1 MNNPITDS
9 ISKSPSTL
17 RQLVQ
22 VDRAIS
28 ELRRGRSLPI
38 TSQDTAHHNCR
49 LIASVETIDP
59 DVIAQFQSDTK
70 DQIYLLITGQR
81 AKYLGFDAPAH
92 ETIYR
97 LTPAKKITL
106 EELKAITDPVWT
118 IGRTQKPQTLLA
130 DWTLTAADGSD
141 ALCVQLAKQ
150 AELLPA
156 LLVSQAQQTI
166 GREDEW
172 SIDIDDVLGGIAAQ
186 SRSLRI
192 VSEAQVP
199 LEDVELARVIAF
211 RPNDGGVEHL
221 AIIVGEPDL
230 AQPVLARLHS
240 ECFTGDLLGSLRCDC
255 GPQLRGAI
263 AHMAQSGGG
272 ILLYL
277 AQEGRG
283 IGLINKLRAYQLQD
297 NGLDT
302 VDANLALGFEEDERN
317 YLPAAQMLRL
327 LKVPSVRL
335 MTNNPKK
342 VAALE
347 GLGIKVA
354 ERVAHVIEA
363 NRYNEGYLFTKG
375 TRGGHLFD
383 LARDPKVSNEQ

>member
-9 ISKSPSTL
+9 LSKSPSAL

-38 TSQDTAHHNCR
+38 KCHDDNR

-59 DVIAQFQSDTK
+59 AIIAQFQSDAK
-70 DQIYLLITGQR
+70 DLTYLLITGQR
-81 AKYLGFDAPAH
+81 AKYLGFDAPPH

-97 LTPAKKITL
+97 LIPTKGMPLAQLRVI
-106 EELKAITDPVWT
+106 ADPVWAL
-118 IGRTQKPQTLLA
+118 GSTQKAQAFLST
-130 DWTLTAADGSD
+130 WTLAACDGTD
-141 ALCVQLAKQ
+141 TLCMQLAKQ

-156 LLVSQAQQTI
+156 LLISHAPHTS
-166 GREDEW
+166 EHDEW

-192 VSEAQVP
+192 VSEAKVP
-199 LEDVELARVIAF
+199 LEDVEMARVIAF

-263 AHMAQSGGG
+263 AHMAQAGGG

-297 NGLDT
+297 IGLDT

-317 YLPAAQMLRL
+317 YLPAAQILRL

-347 GLGIKVA
+347 GLGIKVT
-354 ERVAHVIEA
+354 ERVAHIIQA

-383 LARDPKVSNEQ
+383 LVRSPKVSNEQ

>member
-28 ELRRGRSLPI
+28 ELRRGRALPI
-38 TSQDTAHHNCR
+38 TSQDGHR

-59 DVIAQFQSDTK
+59 DVIAQFQSDIK

-97 LTPAKKITL
+97 LVPAKKIRL
-106 EELKAITDPVWT
+106 EELKAITDPVWA
-118 IGRTQKPQTLLA
+118 IGRTQKAQTLRA
-130 DWTLTAADGSD
+130 DWILTAADESD

-156 LLVSQAQQTI
+156 LLVSQAPQSI
-166 GREDEW
+166 DSDNDW

-327 LKVPSVRL
+327 LNVASVRL

-363 NRYNEGYLFTKG
+363 NRYNKGYLFTKG

>member
-9 ISKSPSTL
+9 LSTSPSTL

-28 ELRRGRSLPI
+28 ELRRGRSLSV
-38 TSQDTAHHNCR
+38 TSHDDNR

-59 DVIAQFQSDTK
+59 DVIEQFHSDT
-70 DQIYLLITGQR
+70 QEQTYLLITGQR
-81 AKYLGFDAPAH
+81 AKYLGFEAPAH

-97 LTPAKKITL
+97 LVPSQRMLL
-106 EELKAITDPVWT
+106 EQLKAITDPVWAL
-118 IGRTQKPQTLLA
+118 GRTQKAQTLLA
-130 DWTLTAADGSD
+130 TWALKAADDTD
-141 ALCVQLAKQ
+141 ALCIQLAKQ

-156 LLVSQAQQTI
+156 LLVTQAAH
-166 GREDEW
+166 EPDSNEW
-172 SIDIDDVLGGIAAQ
+172 AIDIDDVLGGIAAQ

-199 LEDVELARVIAF
+199 LEDVDLARVIAF

-221 AIIVGEPDL
+221 AIVVGEPDL

-263 AHMAQSGGG
+263 AHMAQEGGG

-327 LKVPSVRL
+327 LNVPSVRL

-347 GLGIKVA
+347 ELGIKVA

-383 LARDPKVSNEQ
+383 LVRDPKVSNEQ

>member
-1 MNNPITDS
+1 MNNPILDTVSD
-9 ISKSPSTL
+9 IPTAV
-17 RQLVQ
+17 RQLIQ

-28 ELRRGRSLPI
+28 ELRRGRPLPI
-38 TSQDTAHHNCR
+38 LCADKNR
-49 LIASVETIDP
+49 LIASVETVDP
-59 DVIAQFQSDTK
+59 AVTAQFQEHSAG
-70 DQIYLLITGQR
+70 IVYILITGQR
-81 AKYLGFDAPAH
+81 AKYLGFDAKEH

-97 LTPAKKITL
+97 LVPTNGMPI
-106 EELKAITDPVWT
+106 EQIKAITDPVWA
-118 IGRTQKPQTLLA
+118 INKEQSPEYYLA
-130 DWTLTAADGSD
+130 NWKLAVCDDIDSLSIR
-141 ALCVQLAKQ
+141 LAKH

-156 LLVSQAQQTI
+156 LLVAHSVHYNQI
-166 GREDEW
+166 DEW
-172 SIDIDDVLGGIAAQ
+172 SIAVDDIASGIEQQ

-192 VSEAQVP
+192 VSEVQVP
-199 LEDVELARVIAF
+199 LEDVETARIIAF

-221 AIIVGEPDL
+221 AIVVGEPDL
-230 AQPVLARLHS
+230 SQPVLVRLHS

-297 NGLDT
+297 DGLDT

-317 YLPAAQMLRL
+317 YLPAAQMLQL
-327 LKVPSVRL
+327 LHVNRVRV

-342 VAALE
+342 VSALE
-347 GLGIKVA
+347 SLGISVT
-354 ERVAHVIEA
+354 ERVAHVIPA
-363 NRYNEGYLFTKG
+363 NRYNQGYLFTKG
-375 TRGGHLFD
+375 TRSGHLF
-383 LARDPKVSNEQ
+383 AAINNAEQSSD